1 MPYICGY
8 HKSLTNKTLD
18 KVFVSLY
25 VITVRKGEVVAMRA
39 NKTHA
44 LDAKIKNIQGGLKT
58 IFLSHMI
65 IVRVFLMIRYLS
77 IIDHCLDKKN
87 NILIYAILI

>member
-8 HKSLTNKTLD
+8 HKSLTDKTLD

-44 LDAKIKNIQGGLKT
+44 LDAKIKNIQGG
-58 IFLSHMI
+58 
-65 IVRVFLMIRYLS
+65 
-77 IIDHCLDKKN
+77 
-87 NILIYAILI
+87 